1 MPQESTNNYILAD
14 KAKATFVAFLSV
26 VVVTLLLM
34 LIMFSFVRSEEE
46 KRAVGILDS
55 VGVVFQDAA
64 ATLDRVND
72 LPYVVCDDAHLFEMR
87 KVLFRSRFVK
97 EIGFYEK
104 DALSCSTYL
113 GILETP
119 FIDAE
124 PDFVT
129 VQDDIF
135 WINTPLALFDEKAA
149 GTIVRRGRYNA
160 VLDMESIV
168 GFSRSQDW
176 QLFYNGDKFYHMA
189 GNQSLIDNSTTEHEF
204 SDSSYLSLDFSL
216 CHDIYYLTCL
226 KVKPDMNRLF
236 ELHIGKLFLLFL
248 IMLMTAAFSHMFTF
262 NYLRHKHSL
271 ESRIKR
277 GLAKSSFYCVYQ
289 PFVDLDS
296 GKVIGCEVLSRF
308 EDDLGAIYPDEFIP
322 QIRALGITQ
331 EFTKDMVNKSMRD
344 LINNEGIPKGFKVSF
359 NLFPMDFNQ
368 DCCLDLDFALK
379 LNTKDFTLVLEITE
393 DEQISTHSAAKH
405 IKSLKSKG
413 FLFAIDDFGVGYS
426 NLSQLKTMNCD
437 FLKID
442 RSFVMEMEEN
452 SIRSSLIPHIV
463 GIANGLEI
471 KLIAEGVENSEQ
483 ANELRNLS
491 VGFGQGWLYGKPQ
504 TVEELAE
511 SVKQNTHV
519 VTY

>member
-1 MPQESTNNYILAD
+1 MPQETNNNFILAD
-14 KAKATFVAFLSV
+14 KAKATLVALLSV
-26 VVVTLLLM
+26 VMITFLLM
-34 LIMFSFVRSEEE
+34 LIMFSFVRSQEE
-46 KRAVGILDS
+46 KRAVSILDS

-64 ATLDRVND
+64 STLDRVND
-72 LPYVVCDDAHLFEMR
+72 LPFLVCNDAHLFEMR

-97 EIGFYEK
+97 EIGFYEN

-113 GILETP
+113 GILDVP
-119 FIDAE
+119 FSNAE
-124 PDFVT
+124 PDFIT

-160 VLDMESIV
+160 VLDMDSII

-189 GNQSLIDNSTTEHEF
+189 GNEALTENSTIDKALA
-204 SDSSYLSLDFSL
+204 DSSHLSLDFTL

-236 ELHIGKLFLLFL
+236 DLHIGKLFLLFL

-277 GLAKSSFYCVYQ
+277 GLAKSSFYCEYQ

-308 EDDLGAIYPDEFIP
+308 EDELGVIYPDEFIP
-322 QIRALGITQ
+322 QIKTLGITR
-331 EFTKDMVNKSMRD
+331 EFTEDMIKKSMVE
-344 LINNEGIPKGFKVSF
+344 LTNNEGIPEGFKVSF

-368 DCCLDLDFALK
+368 DYCLDLDFALA
-379 LNTKDFTLVLEITE
+379 LNTKEFKLVLEITE
-393 DEQISTHSAAKH
+393 DEQISTHSAIKH

-426 NLSQLKTMNCD
+426 NLSQLQTMNCD

-483 ANELRNLS
+483 ASELRNLS

-504 TVEELAE
+504 SVESLAQ
-511 SVKQNTHV
+511 SVKQSA
-519 VTY
+519 

>member
-1 MPQESTNNYILAD
+1 MPQETNNNFILAD
-14 KAKATFVAFLSV
+14 KAKATLVALLSV
-26 VVVTLLLM
+26 VMITFLLM
-34 LIMFSFVRSEEE
+34 LVMFSFVRSQEE
-46 KRAVGILDS
+46 KRAVSILDS
-55 VGVVFQDAA
+55 VGMVFQDAA
-64 ATLDRVND
+64 STLDRVND
-72 LPYVVCDDAHLFEMR
+72 LPFLVCNDAHLFEMR

-97 EIGFYEK
+97 EIGFYEN

-113 GILETP
+113 GILDVP
-119 FIDAE
+119 FSNAE
-124 PDFVT
+124 PNFIT

-160 VLDMESIV
+160 VLDMDNII

-189 GNQSLIDNSTTEHEF
+189 GNEALTENSTIDKALA
-204 SDSSYLSLDFSL
+204 DSSHLSLEFTL

-236 ELHIGKLFLLFL
+236 DLHIGKLFLLFL

-277 GLAKSSFYCVYQ
+277 GLAKSSFYCEYQ

-308 EDDLGAIYPDEFIP
+308 EDELGVIYPDEFIP
-322 QIRALGITQ
+322 QIKTLGITR
-331 EFTKDMVNKSMRD
+331 EFTEDMIKKSMVE
-344 LINNEGIPKGFKVSF
+344 LTNNEGIPEGFKVSF

-368 DCCLDLDFALK
+368 DYCLDLDFALT
-379 LNTKDFTLVLEITE
+379 LNTKEFKLVLEITE
-393 DEQISTHSAAKH
+393 DEQISTHSAIKH

-426 NLSQLKTMNCD
+426 NLSQLQTMNCD

-483 ANELRNLS
+483 ASELRNLS

-504 TVEELAE
+504 SVESLAQ
-511 SVKQNTHV
+511 SVKQSA
-519 VTY
+519 

>member
-1 MPQESTNNYILAD
+1 MPQETTNNYILAD
-14 KAKATFVAFLSV
+14 KAKATFVALLSV
-26 VVVTLLLM
+26 VMVTFLLL
-34 LIMFSFVRSEEE
+34 LLMFSFVKSQEE
-46 KRAVGILDS
+46 KRAVGILDG
-55 VGVVFQDAA
+55 VGMVFQDAA
-64 ATLDRVND
+64 ATLDKVNG
-72 LPYVVCDDAHLFEMR
+72 LPFLVCDNAHLFEMR
-87 KVLFRSRFVK
+87 KILFRSRFVK
-97 EIGFYEK
+97 EIGFYEN

-113 GILETP
+113 GILDVP

-129 VQDDIF
+129 VLDDIF

-160 VLDMESIV
+160 VLDMESTI

-189 GNQSLIDNSTTEHEF
+189 GNETLIESSVAEHEL
-204 SDSSYLSLDFSL
+204 SNSSRLSLDFTL
-216 CHDIYYLTCL
+216 CHDVYYLTCL

-289 PFVDLDS
+289 PFVDLDT
-296 GKVIGCEVLSRF
+296 GEVIGCEVLSRF
-308 EDDLGAIYPDEFIP
+308 EDELGAIYPDEFIP
-322 QIRALGITQ
+322 QIKALGITR
-331 EFTKDMVNKSMRD
+331 EFTEDMIKKSM
-344 LINNEGIPKGFKVSF
+344 LELTNCEGIPKGFKVSF

-368 DCCLDLDFALK
+368 DYCLDLDFALT
-379 LNTKDFTLVLEITE
+379 LNTKDFKLVLEITE
-393 DEQISTHSAAKH
+393 DEQISTHSAIKH

-463 GIANGLEI
+463 GIANGLAI

-483 ANELRNLS
+483 ASELRNLS

-504 TVEELAE
+504 SVESLAE
-511 SVKQNTHV
+511 SVQQSA
-519 VTY
+519 